1 MVAALRVLDALA
13 ATSPSVVVAMD
24 ILSHRP
30 GRDRHFNPDE
40 VEVIRN
46 RVNRWVE
53 LEPSVSKGL
62 EVVASAAYRASG

>member
-1 MVAALRVLDALA
+1 
-13 ATSPSVVVAMD
+13 
-24 ILSHRP
+24 LSHRP
-30 GRDRHFNPDE
+30 GRARHFNPDE

-53 LEPSVSKGL
+53 LEPSVSNGL